1 MEGHAVRDSKLTAI
15 TPLPEPHG
23 GLLAS
28 DALQLATRLHREGN
42 LDEAARLYRETLSIA
57 PGHFGALC
65 GIGAISGQQ
74 GRIDDALLAL
84 GAAARVAHDSADAQA
99 GIGRILFAFNRFE
112 EAIERY
118 RCALAIDPDH
128 VDAHRSLAKAL
139 REPKA
144 AIAHYLKVLAVEP
157 DHAEAHN
164 NVGSALQR
172 LGKWE
177 EALSYHK
184 KALLLKPDLAEAH
197 ASLGNAYRVLD
208 RPEQAVTH
216 YRKAL
221 EIRPDDAEVHND
233 LAGVFHK
240 LGLNDAALTHYQ
252 RAVAIKPEYAEACCN
267 LGDVLHELGR
277 QGEAILQYD
286 KALRLRPSFA
296 EAHHGLANVL
306 RNRGHYRDAIKC
318 YQAAVALKPGYA
330 EAHHNLGKAL
340 LALDRHAEAIAEY
353 EKALAIDPSNAVV
366 RNDLGTAH
374 MVTGNIPAAC
384 DAYEKALAWA
394 PRNTMVHLNLA
405 RLRRFTA
412 DDPRLAALEKLAEDA
427 SSLNENAQIALH
439 FALGK
444 ALTDIN
450 QNERSFRHLLAG
462 NRLKRGKVSYD
473 EKKTLAAF
481 DRIRDLF
488 TAGLM
493 QAKRGGGDPSSIPVF
508 IVGMPRSGSSL
519 LEQILSSHSRVFGA
533 GEIDALQRAVVRR
546 LAVDPGTVRQFSEMV
561 STVSQDEL
569 GRLGRDYI
577 ESVTALAPGVDRI
590 VDKMLTNFSHVGLIH
605 LALPNAR
612 IIHARRDPV
621 DSCLSCFGLL
631 FADEQSHTYDLAEL
645 GRYYSAYAGLMR
657 HWEEVLPDGVM
668 LDVRYE
674 DVVDDIEGQAR
685 RVIAHC
691 GLEWEEQCLAFH
703 QTKRPVRTASVTQVR
718 RPIYRDSVGRWRPD
732 KALLEPLLEAL
743 DIAR

>member
-1 MEGHAVRDSKLTAI
+1 
-15 TPLPEPHG
+15 
-23 GLLAS
+23 LA
-28 DALQLATRLHREGN
+28 
-42 LDEAARLYRETLSIA
+42 EAARLYGETLSMA

-65 GIGAISGQQ
+65 GIGAISGQL
-74 GRIDDALLAL
+74 GRIDDALRAL

-99 GIGRILFAFNRFE
+99 GIGRILFTFNRFE

-118 RCALAIDPDH
+118 RSALTIDPDH
-128 VDAHRSLAKAL
+128 ADAHHGLAKAL
-139 REPKA
+139 RDPKA
-144 AIAHYLKVLAVEP
+144 AI
-157 DHAEAHN
+157 
-164 NVGSALQR
+164 S
-172 LGKWE
+172 
-177 EALSYHK
+177 
-184 KALLLKPDLAEAH
+184 
-197 ASLGNAYRVLD
+197 
-208 RPEQAVTH
+208 H

-221 EIRPDDAEVHND
+221 EIRPDDAELHNE
-233 LAGVFHK
+233 LAGVLHT
-240 LGLNDAALTHYQ
+240 LGLNDAAVTHYQ
-252 RAVAIKPEYAEACCN
+252 RAIATRPEYAEAHRS
-267 LGDVLHELGR
+267 LGDVLHEIGR
-277 QGEAILQYD
+277 HGEAILQYD

-306 RNRGHYRDAIKC
+306 RKTRHYRDAIKR
-318 YQAAVALKPGYA
+318 YETATALKPGYA
-330 EAHHNLGKAL
+330 DAHHNLGKAL

-353 EKALAIDPSNAVV
+353 EKALAIDPSKAVV

-374 MVTGNIPAAC
+374 LMMGNIPAAY

-394 PRNTMVHLNLA
+394 PQNTMIHLNLA

-444 ALTDIN
+444 ALADIK

-481 DRIRDLF
+481 DQIRDLF
-488 TAGLM
+488 TPGLM
-493 QAKRGGGDPSSIPVF
+493 QAKRGGGDPSSAPVF

-533 GEIDALQRAVVRR
+533 GEIDALQRAVARS
-546 LAVDPGTVRQFSEMV
+546 LAVAPGTIRQFSEMV
-561 STVSQDEL
+561 STVSPEEL
-569 GRLGRDYI
+569 RRLGRQYI
-577 ESVTALAPGVDRI
+577 DSVAALASGADRI

-621 DSCLSCFGLL
+621 DNCLSCFELL
-631 FADEQSHTYDLAEL
+631 FAEELSHTYDLAEL

-657 HWEEVLPDGVM
+657 HWEEVLPEDVM

-685 RVIAHC
+685 RIIAHC

-732 KALLEPLLEAL
+732 SALLEPLFEAL
-743 DIAR
+743 EIAG